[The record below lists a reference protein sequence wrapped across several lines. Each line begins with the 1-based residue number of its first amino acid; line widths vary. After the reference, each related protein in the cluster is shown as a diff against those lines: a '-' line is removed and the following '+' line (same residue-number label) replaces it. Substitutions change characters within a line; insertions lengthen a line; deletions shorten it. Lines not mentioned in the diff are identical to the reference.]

1 MTQGISRQHAA
12 MALWLLAAAL
22 GAIVMLSPAYVAVAD
37 GHYIPVGND
46 AFYHARRILGMIAE
60 PSNLQQFDPLIHAPE
75 GSMLAWPW
83 GYDYAMSLLTRAG
96 LALGLSSEPMAI
108 LDHIP
113 VVALGIAL
121 VMVLLICRALEL
133 RTGAIALALLA
144 TALFP
149 FNQALYSVGSIDH
162 HFAEHIFVLG
172 ALGTG
177 MAWLRAPESKA
188 RALAVGVALGV
199 APCIHNGL
207 FVLQVPIVLTFAWAW
222 VRRME
227 LPRSTAFFAAAL
239 VGATIAVAV
248 PSAPFRQGAFEFY
261 TLSWFHVYVA
271 ACTALVCTLQSR
283 LAYSLRRGAL
293 LAGLCVLLAAPA
305 GGQVLIAHKFLG
317 ATVEGMGRIAEAQSP
332 WTLALEGRLRELAQF
347 YSYLIVLAPVTF
359 GFSAYALWR
368 ERELYRVLFRIT
380 CCAGLL
386 LLALQLRMHYFGS
399 FALYLPLIVY
409 ADETF
414 RGDVERER
422 QAMGVC
428 ALVLL
433 LCYVPG
439 LQFTLL
445 VRKVTGNDPYYA
457 LTYDIFPDF
466 ARQCARAPGIA
477 LASLDDGHYIR
488 YHTNCAV
495 IANNFLLTPQHERKV
510 REVRALMEMSPRELQ
525 SAAPYVRYVYVRR
538 MSLFRRRPEGGL
550 QFMPGGDPSSPD
562 PALVRELLERP
573 PDNLPP
579 GFRLLKE
586 LAFERPAHLPYAR
599 LFMIE
604 PQIAGTAAA
613 VGSTSRPLA
622 ITQEDNLGL
631 AHGSRQKEH
640 P

>member
-1 MTQGISRQHAA
+1 MAQGVSRQHAA
-12 MALWLLAAAL
+12 IALWFLAAAL
-22 GAIVMLSPAYVAVAD
+22 GTIVMLSPAYVAVAD

-46 AFYHARRILGMIAE
+46 AFYHARRILGMIVD
-60 PSNLQQFDPLIHAPE
+60 PSSLQQFDPLIHAPE

-83 GYDYAMSLLTRAG
+83 GYDYGMSLLTRAG
-96 LALGLSSEPMAI
+96 LALGFSSQPMAI

-113 VVALGIAL
+113 VVAFGIAL
-121 VMVLLICRALEL
+121 ALVLLVCRALEL

-149 FNQALYSVGSIDH
+149 FNQALYAVGSIDH

-188 RALAVGVALGV
+188 RALAVGVTLGV

-207 FVLQVPIVLTFAWAW
+207 FVLQVPIVLTFTWAW
-222 VRRME
+222 VRGMA
-227 LPRSTAFFAAAL
+227 LPRSTPFFAAAL
-239 VGATIAVAV
+239 IVATIAVAL
-248 PSAPFRQGAFEFY
+248 PSEPFRQGAFEFY

-271 ACTALVCTLQSR
+271 ACTAVVCTLQSR
-283 LAYSLRRGAL
+283 LAYSMCRGAL
-293 LAGLCVLLAAPA
+293 LAGVCVLLAAPA

-317 ATVEGMGRIAEAQSP
+317 ATVEGMGRIGEAQSP
-332 WTLALEGRLRELAQF
+332 WTLALDGRLRELVQF
-347 YSYLIVLAPVTF
+347 YSCLIVLAPVTF
-359 GFSAYALWR
+359 GLSVYALYR
-368 ERELYRVLFRIT
+368 EQALHRVLFRIT

-386 LLALQLRMHYFGS
+386 LLSLQLRMHYFGS
-399 FALYLPLIVY
+399 FALYLPWIVF
-409 ADETF
+409 ADELF
-414 RGDVERER
+414 RGNIERES
-422 QAMGVC
+422 QAVGVC

-488 YHTNCAV
+488 YHTDCAV

-510 REVRALMEMSPRELQ
+510 REVRALMEMTPQELKTV
-525 SAAPYVRYVYVRR
+525 APFVRYVYVRR
-538 MSLFRRRPEGGL
+538 MSLFRRKPEGGRE
-550 QFMPGGDPSSPD
+550 FIPDGDPSTPD
-562 PALVRELLERP
+562 PRLVRDLLERQ
-573 PDNLPP
+573 PDNLPS

-586 LAFERPAHLPYAR
+586 LAFERPAHRPYAR
-599 LFMIE
+599 LFIIE
-604 PQIAGTAAA
+604 PQVAGAAA
-613 VGSTSRPLA
+613 TVGDASRPLA
-622 ITQEDNLGL
+622 ITQEDNSGF

-640 P
+640 Q